1 MAIIVKFLI
10 VKKEKQARCSPT
22 DEYIKYSMEYYL
34 AVQKEQTDPWHN
46 TDKSQKH
53 YAKWMKPDTKDHVLY
68 ESAYI

>member
-34 AVQKEQTDPWHN
+34 AVQKEQTDPCHN

>member
-34 AVQKEQTDPWHN
+34 AVQKEQTDP
-46 TDKSQKH
+46 
-53 YAKWMKPDTKDHVLY
+53 
-68 ESAYI
+68 

>member
-34 AVQKEQTDPWHN
+34 AVQKEQNDPCHN
-46 TDKSQKH
+46 TDKSQIH
-53 YAKWMKPDTKDHVLY
+53 YAKWTKSDRKLY
-68 ESAYI
+68 II